1 MLCQELIGIL
11 QEQSPE
17 YYACEWDN
25 VGLLVGDPQKEIK
38 RVYIALDA
46 TDEAVAEAVDAS
58 ADLLLTHHPM
68 IFRAVKRIT
77 AGDFIGRKII
87 KLIRNDISY
96 YAMHT
101 NYDVVTMG
109 EQAAEML
116 RLRDT
121 EIMEV
126 TYDDGSRQE
135 GLGRTGELP
144 GEMSLA
150 ECGRYVK
157 QVFGLD
163 TVRLFGNP
171 EQKVSRAAVLP
182 GSGKSL
188 VDAALRTG
196 ADVMI
201 SGDFGHHD
209 GIDAVMRGLTVI
221 DAGHYGIE
229 KIFVSQM
236 AGYIRETFTGLT
248 VYTEKDENPFWVV

>member
-1 MLCQELIGIL
+1 ML
-11 QEQSPE
+11 
-17 YYACEWDN
+17 
-25 VGLLVGDPQKEIK
+25 
-38 RVYIALDA
+38 
-46 TDEAVAEAVDAS
+46 
-58 ADLLLTHHPM
+58 
-68 IFRAVKRIT
+68 FR
-77 AGDFIGRKII
+77 
-87 KLIRNDISY
+87 S
-96 YAMHT
+96 
-101 NYDVVTMG
+101 
-109 EQAAEML
+109 
-116 RLRDT
+116 
-121 EIMEV
+121 
-126 TYDDGSRQE
+126 
-135 GLGRTGELP
+135 
-144 GEMSLA
+144 
-150 ECGRYVK
+150 VK

>member
-101 NYDVVTMG
+101 NFDVKGMAQLASQRMALTGGEALDVTFRQGDVGALPFGDGVFDLVLSLNGFHAFPDKEAAYQEIYRVLRPGGIFCGCFYVRG
-109 EQAAEML
+109 ENRRTDWFVEKLYTPKGYFTPPYETADSL
-116 RLRDT
+116 RQRLT
-121 EIMEV
+121 AQYAQTTME
-126 TYDDGSRQE
+126 
-135 GLGRTGELP
+135 
-144 GEMSLA
+144 
-150 ECGRYVK
+150 
-157 QVFGLD
+157 
-163 TVRLFGNP
+163 TVEAMVCFNC
-171 EQKVSRAAVLP
+171 QK
-182 GSGKSL
+182 
-188 VDAALRTG
+188 
-196 ADVMI
+196 
-201 SGDFGHHD
+201 GD
-209 GIDAVMRGLTVI
+209 
-221 DAGHYGIE
+221 
-229 KIFVSQM
+229 
-236 AGYIRETFTGLT
+236 
-248 VYTEKDENPFWVV
+248 

>member
-1 MLCQELIGIL
+1 MKCREIIEELEKKYPL
-11 QEQSPE
+11 SMAES
-17 YYACEWDN
+17 WDN
-25 VGLLVGDPQKEIK
+25 PGLLAGRREKEVQK
-38 RVYIALDA
+38 VYIALDA
-46 TDEAVAEAVDAS
+46 TEQVIREAEKAG

-68 IFRAVKRIT
+68 VFSALKKVNT
-77 AGDFIGRKII
+77 DDFIGKRLVG
-87 KLIRNDISY
+87 LIQSDISY

-109 EQAAEML
+109 ELAAEML

-126 TYDDGSRQE
+126 TYDDGVRQE
-135 GLGRTGELP
+135 GLGRTGNLP
-144 GEMSLA
+144 GEMTLE
-150 ECGRYVK
+150 ECGEYVK
-157 QVFGLD
+157 QIFGLD
-163 TVRLFGNP
+163 SVRIFGNP
-171 EQKVSRAAVLP
+171 EKKVSRAAVLP

-188 VDAALRTG
+188 VDAALKTG

-209 GIDAVMRGLTVI
+209 GIDAVMRGLPVI

-236 AGYIRETFTGLT
+236 AGYIRETFTELT
-248 VYTEKDENPFWVV
+248 VYTEKEENPFRVV